1 MKEHGLNKS
10 LSPSLCVLLGASTG
24 GPAALVEVLKNI
36 QNIHASCVMIVQH
49 LDEILSSNLAA
60 WLSEETGF
68 HVWQPKKT
76 YQPKQGDIVLLAGE
90 HWQMNEDQCL
100 KVCDKPLSGIYFMP
114 SIDLLMHSM
123 VKYWAYEAKGVLL
136 TGMGKDGAEGL
147 LAMRQ
152 KGWKTYAQHEKDCML
167 YGMPKE
173 AASIDAADMIQS
185 LQDIGRSLSHSIQYN
200 ALSHKER

>member
-1 MKEHGLNKS
+1 MNAYDLNKLS
-10 LSPSLCVLLGASTG
+10 LPSLCVVLGASTG
-24 GPAALVEVLKNI
+24 GPAALVEVLRNI
-36 QNIHASCVMIVQH
+36 RDVHVTCIMIVQH
-49 LDEILSSNLAA
+49 LDAILSHKLAA

-68 HVWQPKKT
+68 NILQPKT
-76 YQPKQGDIVLLAGE
+76 RYQPKQGDIVLLTGG
-90 HWQMNEDQCL
+90 HWQMDESQYLN
-100 KVCDKPLSGIYFMP
+100 VCAKPIANVYFMP
-114 SIDLLMHSM
+114 CIDLLMHSM
-123 VKYWAYEAKGVLL
+123 VKYWSHEAKGVLL

-152 KGWKTYAQHEKDCML
+152 KRWTTYAQHEQDCML

-173 AASIDAADMIQS
+173 AACIDAADMIQS